1 MPELSKRRNIE
12 ETFQLGKFPGE
23 FPKIDKFTK
32 IYEILTGNSKSKI
45 KLSGISR

>member
-12 ETFQLGKFPGE
+12 ETFQLGKFPE
-23 FPKIDKFTK
+23 NFRKLMNLRNINH
-32 IYEILTGNSKSKI
+32 LTGNSKSKI